1 MLNKIFTQ
9 KVNTIQFGGMSVRKF
24 LLSRL
29 FLKNLAIAVVI
40 FLILSWITMIILS
53 LYTNRGKAV
62 VMPDF
67 AGLNISQVER
77 IADQKALRVIVRDSV
92 YRPNMSAGTVIFQ
105 NPLAGHKI
113 KPGRMIYL
121 SVSSTLP
128 EKTEVPKLTDV
139 SLRQA
144 RVLLESK
151 GFAFGTVEYRPSEF
165 DGLVLEQK
173 HNGQSVPPGTKL
185 DNGSTIDLVV
195 GGRGIGAETTVPI
208 LTGLTLAQAKALIT
222 DKLLTPGSVIF
233 DASVQNSADSMNAT
247 VWKQFPEGDSTKYVA
262 SGSSIDLWLKSQ
274 PKDSINTAQP

>member
-1 MLNKIFTQ
+1 
-9 KVNTIQFGGMSVRKF
+9 MSVRKF

-274 PKDSINTAQP
+274 PKDSINTVQP